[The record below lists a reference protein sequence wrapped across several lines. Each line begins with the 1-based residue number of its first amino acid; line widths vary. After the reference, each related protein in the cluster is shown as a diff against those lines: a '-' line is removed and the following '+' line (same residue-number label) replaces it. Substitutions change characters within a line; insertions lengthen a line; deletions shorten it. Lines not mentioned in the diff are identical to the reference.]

1 MLTYLCDTVANYEIV
16 LGAHIHERQPELV
29 HLLIC
34 RFARQSM
41 SMCFRSLRITD
52 PTIEITDYQ
61 EIA

>member
-1 MLTYLCDTVANYEIV
+1 MMTYLCDAVADDEIV

-52 PTIEITDYQ
+52 ATIKITNYQ
-61 EIA
+61 KIA